1 MYFKCVSE
9 CVCYFCSIND
19 TMIQYH
25 WFNVFLLNTSFEK
38 AFNLMVFNKIS
49 IFFLYPTGLLIWTFE
64 WFVETSTTISN
75 NDIMTLLLSLYDVI
89 ISSNYYRNRTTAL
102 KTCSPLTAIRTLL
115 YGSQR
120 KQLFGKKC
128 CWQESNRGVT
138 NAAPI
143 VS

>member
-1 MYFKCVSE
+1 MYFECVSE
-9 CVCYFCSIND
+9 CFWHFWSIND
-19 TMIQYH
+19 TIAQYH
-25 WFNVFLLNTSFEK
+25 GFGVFLSNTSFEK
-38 AFNLMVFNKIS
+38 AFYLMVFTKFQ
-49 IFFLYPTGLLIWTFE
+49 FFFDILRLLIGTFE

-75 NDIMTLLLSLYDVI
+75 NDIMTLLLSLYDVN

-115 YGSQR
+115 YGLQL
-120 KQLFGKKC
+120 KQLFGKKW

-138 NAAPI
+138 NATPI